1 MRKTFTA
8 ALILVFVAVPVLLA
22 HTGPEKVTLK
32 AAVAKQG
39 PVTFA
44 HAKHAQLI
52 KTCDT
57 CHHNHKGMTAENTKA
72 DTKVTKC
79 TTCHLDPK
87 DKAGSMREMS
97 LTKNPFH
104 SLCLGCHKKDKKGPA
119 TCTGCH
125 AKK

>member
-1 MRKTFTA
+1 MRRTLTT
-8 ALILVFVAVPVLLA
+8 ALIFIFIIVPVVSA
-22 HTGPEKVTLK
+22 HHGPDKVTIK
-32 AAVAKQG
+32 AAVNKQG

-44 HAKHAQLI
+44 HAKHAQLL

-57 CHHNHKGMTAENTKA
+57 CHHNHKGMTAEKA
-72 DTKVTKC
+72 TTDTKITKC

-87 DKAGSMREMS
+87 DKAPSMREMS

-104 SLCLGCHKKDKKGPA
+104 SLCVDCHKKDKKGPT